1 MSKDITD
8 EKRREVAR
16 RLRAA
21 HVADRPAKTF
31 EEYNDQNAEFVMR
44 LAEAL
49 ADVDRGR
56 LHYAPYEYD
65 RRPLMDVLADLID
78 RPACRVVEFERAR
91 WTGGDGEVRRIVEHR
106 CSACGKEPWADA
118 DSITRFCPH
127 CGAEVVR

>member
-8 EKRREVAR
+8 GQRREVAR
-16 RLRAA
+16 RLRVA
-21 HVADRPAKTF
+21 HVDDRPAKTF

-56 LHYAPYEYD
+56 LPYAPLEYD
-65 RRPLMDVLADLID
+65 LRPLMDVLADLID
-78 RPACRVVEFERAR
+78 RPTCTPEGGLEQQACPECGAE
-91 WTGGDGEVRRIVEHR
+91 GIDGWVN
-106 CSACGKEPWADA
+106 
-118 DSITRFCPH
+118 FCPN

>member
-1 MSKDITD
+1 MAAITD
-8 EKRREVAR
+8 GQRREVAR

-21 HVADRPAKTF
+21 HVAERPAETF

-49 ADVDRGR
+49 ADVARGR

-78 RPACRVVEFERAR
+78 RPEC
-91 WTGGDGEVRRIVEHR
+91 TPEVGLEQQ
-106 CSACGKEPWADA
+106 
-118 DSITRFCPH
+118 TCPN
-127 CGAEVVR
+127 CGAEVAR

>member
-8 EKRREVAR
+8 GQRREVAR
-16 RLRAA
+16 RLRVA
-21 HVADRPAKTF
+21 HVDDRPAKTF
-31 EEYNDQNAEFVMR
+31 EEYNDQNAEFMLR
-44 LAEAL
+44 LGEAL

-56 LHYAPYEYD
+56 LPYAPLEYD
-65 RRPLMDVLADLID
+65 LRPLMDVLADLID
-78 RPACRVVEFERAR
+78 RPACRAVEFERAR
-91 WTGGDGEVRRIVEHR
+91 WTGGDGKVRRIVEHR

>member
-8 EKRREVAR
+8 GQRREVAR
-16 RLRAA
+16 RLRTA
-21 HVADRPAKTF
+21 HVADRPAETF

-49 ADVDRGR
+49 ADADRGR
-56 LHYAPYEYD
+56 LHHAPSEYD

-78 RPACRVVEFERAR
+78 RPTCTPEVGLERQTCSECGAECI
-91 WTGGDGEVRRIVEHR
+91 DG
-106 CSACGKEPWADA
+106 WAN
-118 DSITRFCPH
+118 FCPN